1 MSNRPFKK
9 HQFLQSQALHNG
21 LFQDL
26 HSAYIC
32 MKKLQEK
39 GSSAYLSF
47 GHLIKKV
54 IEIHFYHINEV
65 AGEQLHFFFFCMWQ
79 MSDLRHGLNVK
90 KDSPCFFQVHQGHD
104 SLLLVH
110 VGNTSHTAVALA
122 LFPLQSTPRGLFHFF
137 QLSAQES
144 GRTPARERAE
154 IEGRL
159 LCMIRRRY
167 SRGSF
172 ISQGKSLP

>member
-1 MSNRPFKK
+1 MYEEITGKK
-9 HQFLQSQALHNG
+9 QLSLFVFWSPNQKGDWNSFLPHQWSRWRAT
-21 LFQDL
+21 
-26 HSAYIC
+26 AI
-32 MKKLQEK
+32 
-39 GSSAYLSF
+39 
-47 GHLIKKV
+47 
-54 IEIHFYHINEV
+54 
-65 AGEQLHFFFFCMWQ
+65 FFFRMWQ

-90 KDSPCFFQVHQGHD
+90 KDSPCFFQVHQGHG
-104 SLLLVH
+104 SLLLAH

-137 QLSAQES
+137 QLSAQEG